1 MKGGDMIGIESDSK
15 ARLAIAREIAESRR
29 TQFARHRIERDP
41 SMPKP
46 STRPAL
52 RLRIRSASRA

>member
-15 ARLAIAREIAESRR
+15 ARLAVAREIADSRR
-29 TQFARHRIERDP
+29 AQFARYRVERAP
-41 SMPKP
+41 SVLKP
-46 STRPAL
+46 ATRSAM

>member
-1 MKGGDMIGIESDSK
+1 MIGIESDSR

-29 TQFARHRIERDP
+29 AQFIRHKSERRP
-41 SMPKP
+41 G
-46 STRPAL
+46 TVAAARPAL

>member
-1 MKGGDMIGIESDSK
+1 MIGIESDSR

-29 TQFARHRIERDP
+29 AQFVRHKSERR
-41 SMPKP
+41 P
-46 STRPAL
+46 STSAAARPAL